1 MLLMRARTWKMVLD
15 EEFLEMLG
23 QLPWFAGH

>member
-23 QLPWFAGH
+23 RLPWFPGH